1 MRTFRK
7 GNGEGKV
14 FHVGLLDADGGEI
27 RASFFNEAVDTF
39 FDKLQK
45 GKCYTLS
52 NGSVRI
58 ANRQFNQCNHRY
70 ELAFDKIGRIEECQ
84 DVAQIESFV
93 LKLVDLRTVQ
103 SRPLPF
109 FVDLCGVITSAAPLL
124 SFTSRDGKELVKR
137 ELTIADS
144 TATSM
149 DITLW
154 GDRAKQEDKAFEG
167 NPVVVLKGVNVKE
180 WNGGRSGSLLQSGHL
195 LFDHAIPEV
204 QQMKE
209 WWSQGGKTV
218 ALTSLSGV
226 AGERRGPSGKL
237 LGDLAE
243 MRREAEHVLDQP
255 QIFTVVCRLAEVQM
269 RKQGEA
275 QPLFYMACMEPKE
288 GNGWPCNRR
297 VDASGF
303 CAVCNRAGKA
313 APRMVVRCKFVDY
326 SDSPW
331 LTTFHEAAQ
340 KVVGL
345 TAEQVKALEEGEG
358 GREAAEHAFRKTYL
372 QEPMQVTVRAKI
384 DTYQGESRT
393 NVTCISASP
402 VARGDRGRVLLG
414 EIKEMLAATA
424 F

>member
-1 MRTFRK
+1 MVAEQVFFPISELSSYQSKWTIRARVTDKAPVRTFRK

-93 LKLVDLRTVQ
+93 LKLVDLRAVQ

-154 GDRAKQEDKAFEG
+154 GDRAKKEDKAFEG

-209 WWSQGGKTV
+209 ICCVGGPWSKPSVHHPATLQ
-218 ALTSLSGV
+218 SC
-226 AGERRGPSGKL
+226 GEDNCAWTARPACFRHHNVSHWFGIG
-237 LGDLAE
+237 
-243 MRREAEHVLDQP
+243 
-255 QIFTVVCRLAEVQM
+255 TCRLPS
-269 RKQGEA
+269 K
-275 QPLFYMACMEPKE
+275 
-288 GNGWPCNRR
+288 
-297 VDASGF
+297 
-303 CAVCNRAGKA
+303 
-313 APRMVVRCKFVDY
+313 
-326 SDSPW
+326 
-331 LTTFHEAAQ
+331 
-340 KVVGL
+340 
-345 TAEQVKALEEGEG
+345 
-358 GREAAEHAFRKTYL
+358 
-372 QEPMQVTVRAKI
+372 
-384 DTYQGESRT
+384 
-393 NVTCISASP
+393 
-402 VARGDRGRVLLG
+402 
-414 EIKEMLAATA
+414 
-424 F
+424 